1 MTYDNVAVGNRIPAD
16 FTTGAAARRFGRKCA
31 IWRQRI
37 NNGCGWRQM
46 EDRGSPAANQMDHPH
61 ISLYEQGGWLR
72 PGDSVGGMTLV
83 YNEKPLARPSSGRL
97 CAGTTSWWRRE
108 RLTIWTEAG
117 GARRAPRGTRPSAFP
132 YGGQDFRHVCAKLG
146 LPIWRQDRHEDLA
159 KLFRQCGKGSCLPWG
174 QDGAPSPRCRK
185 SDKCATRCSACATPS
200 VAKWQQDGLPSRRVS
215 GGQPR
220 LTVWSRGHRNGLS
233 IYVDKITRPPSPPP
247 AAHRPA
253 PAV

>member
-1 MTYDNVAVGNRIPAD
+1 MTYDNVAVGSRIPAD

-132 YGGQDFRHVCAKLG
+132 YGECTFAQNWA
-146 LPIWRQDRHEDLA
+146 
-159 KLFRQCGKGSCLPWG
+159 
-174 QDGAPSPRCRK
+174 SPYG
-185 SDKCATRCSACATPS
+185 DKIATRTWPSFSANAEKDLVSHGDKMALRLPGVGSPTSAPPG
-200 VAKWQQDGLPSRRVS
+200 VAHALRPVLP
-215 GGQPR
+215 
-220 LTVWSRGHRNGLS
+220 NGN
-233 IYVDKITRPPSPPP
+233 KMACP
-247 AAHRPA
+247 AAGSA
-253 PAV
+253 AVNRG